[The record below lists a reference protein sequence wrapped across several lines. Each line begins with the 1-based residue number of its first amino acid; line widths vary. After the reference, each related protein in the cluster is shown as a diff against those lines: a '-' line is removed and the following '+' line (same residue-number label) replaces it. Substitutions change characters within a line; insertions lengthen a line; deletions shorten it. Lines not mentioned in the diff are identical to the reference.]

1 MKPGDGVVG
10 VRVLFP
16 CLLVVQLRGVCVK
29 KIIFIVLVCFTAVV
43 FAEEKAT
50 DHAPIGVMADHFHE
64 KGSYMVSVRHSKM
77 FMGGNRNG
85 TKDLSDAEIIQ
96 LPNPY
101 QMGSMPAKLSVV
113 PQEMDMDMTMFG
125 MMYAPSD
132 SVTLMGMAMY
142 MGKDMKTHTY
152 KGAMDRAYLG
162 VSNTSSS
169 DLSDVSISALIK
181 LLKTDTSR
189 WHAELGLQQSIGK
202 IDAKDTMLNPMNER
216 KSMLLPYGMQVGDK
230 STTLVS
236 SLTGVG
242 NRGGWVYGT
251 QLRLKNHINK
261 DVWHFGDSI
270 AATVWLQREFSVDTA
285 LSFRTTYRAQN
296 DITGR
301 NTSITAPV
309 QTANPQNYGGKI
321 AELGIGINQ
330 LLKVI
335 PGDFSDRVG
344 VEFVVPVYQDLNGP
358 QMKSKWAVTIG
369 YQKAF

>member
-1 MKPGDGVVG
+1 
-10 VRVLFP
+10 
-16 CLLVVQLRGVCVK
+16 VK
-29 KIIFIVLVCFTAVV
+29 KAIFTVLVFFAITV

-50 DHAPIGVMADHFHE
+50 DHAPIGVVGDHFHGRGE
-64 KGSYMVSVRHSKM
+64 FMFSVRHSKM
-77 FMGGNRNG
+77 FMGGNRSG

-101 QMGSMPAKLSVV
+101 QMGSMPAKISVV
-113 PQEMDMDMTMFG
+113 PQDMNMDMTMFG

-142 MGKDMKTHTY
+142 MGKNIKTNTY
-152 KGAMDRAYLG
+152 KGMMDRAYLG
-162 VSNTSSS
+162 SSNASSS
-169 DLSDVSISALIK
+169 DLSDISIAALIK
-181 LLKTDTSR
+181 LLNTDTSR
-189 WHAELGLQQSIGK
+189 WHVEVGLQQSIGK
-202 IDAKDTMLNPMNER
+202 KDAKDTMLNPMNKR
-216 KSMLLPYGMQVGDK
+216 TSMLLPYGMQVSDK
-230 STTLVS
+230 STALVS
-236 SLTGVG
+236 ALTGVK
-242 NRGGWVYGT
+242 NRGELVYGT

-270 AATVWLQREFSVDTA
+270 TATGWLQRGFSVNTA

-296 DITGR
+296 DITGH
-301 NTSITAPV
+301 NTSILAPV

-321 AELGIGINQ
+321 AEMGIGINQ

-335 PGDFSDRVG
+335 PGDYSDRVG

>member
-1 MKPGDGVVG
+1 MK
-10 VRVLFP
+10 
-16 CLLVVQLRGVCVK
+16 K
-29 KIIFIVLVCFTAVV
+29 TNFIVLIFFSAPV
-43 FAEEKAT
+43 FGAEKAT
-50 DHAPIGVMADHFHE
+50 DHAPIGVAGDHLHK
-64 KGSYMVSVRHSKM
+64 KGGYMVSVRHSKM

-85 TKDLSDAEIIQ
+85 TKDLSNAEIIQ

-113 PQEMDMDMTMFG
+113 PQNMDMDMTMFM
-125 MMYAPSD
+125 MMYAPSA
-132 SVTLMGMAMY
+132 SITVMGMAMY
-142 MGKDMKTHTY
+142 MGKDMKTNTY

-169 DLSDVSISALIK
+169 DLSDISIAALIK
-181 LLKTDTSR
+181 LFREDTSR

-202 IDAKDTMLNPMNER
+202 TDAKDTMLNPMNER
-216 KSMLLPYGMQVGDK
+216 KSMLLPYMMQVGDK
-230 STTLVS
+230 STALVS
-236 SLTGVG
+236 ALTGVG
-242 NRGGWVYGT
+242 NRGEWVYGT

-270 AATVWLQREFSVDTA
+270 AATGWLQRGLSVNTA
-285 LSFRTTYRAQN
+285 LSFRTTYCAQN

-301 NTSITAPV
+301 NTSITAPG

-330 LLKVI
+330 VVKVT
-335 PGDFSDRVG
+335 PGHHSDRVG
-344 VEFVVPVYQDLNGP
+344 VELVVPVYQDLNGP

-369 YQKAF
+369 YEKAF

>member
-1 MKPGDGVVG
+1 MVP
-10 VRVLFP
+10 VR
-16 CLLVVQLRGVCVK
+16 CLLVVWQRGVLVK
-29 KIIFIVLVCFTAVV
+29 KIIFIVLVFFTAAS

-50 DHAPIGVMADHFHE
+50 DHAPIGVMGDHFHK
-64 KGSYMVSVRHSKM
+64 KGEYMVSVRHLKM

-113 PQEMDMDMTMFG
+113 PQDMDMDMTMFG

-142 MGKDMKTHTY
+142 MGKDMKTNTY

-162 VSNTSSS
+162 TSNTSSS
-169 DLSDVSISALIK
+169 DLSDISISALIK

-189 WHAELGLQQSIGK
+189 WHVELGLQQSIGK
-202 IDAKDTMLNPMNER
+202 TDAKDTMLNPMNER
-216 KSMLLPYGMQVGDK
+216 TSMLLPYGMQVSDK

-236 SLTGVG
+236 ALTGVG
-242 NRGGWVYGT
+242 NRGEWVYGT

-270 AATVWLQREFSVDTA
+270 AATGWLQRGFSVNTA
-285 LSFRTTYRAQN
+285 FSFRTTYRAQN

-301 NTSITAPV
+301 NTSIVAPV

-335 PGDFSDRVG
+335 PGDYSDRIG
-344 VEFVVPVYQDLNGP
+344 LEFVVPVYQDLNGP